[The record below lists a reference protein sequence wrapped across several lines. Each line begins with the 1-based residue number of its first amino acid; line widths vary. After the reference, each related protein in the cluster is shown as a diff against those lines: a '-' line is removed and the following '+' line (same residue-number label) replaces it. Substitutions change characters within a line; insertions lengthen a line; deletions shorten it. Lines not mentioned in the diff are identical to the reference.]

1 MAEKDM
7 VCQQQ
12 ALVMPRV
19 AWQLLGQYHTVLDYD
34 RRMRLGS
41 SRINYKHTAGALLAK
56 VLIDNAPQIR
66 RAAEEI
72 RLQATKEAIPG
83 FYSSDQLAAI
93 ACASRTNIPDVFC
106 IDSSGRERAAR
117 KKARERRA
125 LLLALGKSSGSPS
138 GSAGKPRKVR
148 KRRRRDTAGTARE

>member
-1 MAEKDM
+1 MAEEDM

-34 RRMRLGS
+34 RRTRLGRS
-41 SRINYKHTAGALLAK
+41 KINYKHTAGALLAK

-83 FYSSDQLAAI
+83 FYTPDQLAAI
-93 ACASRTNIPDVFC
+93 ASAARTDIPDVFR
-106 IDSSGRERAAR
+106 IDSREREKSNR
-117 KKARERRA
+117 QKARRT
-125 LLLALGKSSGSPS
+125 LLLATGKSSGSPA

-148 KRRRRDTAGTARE
+148 KRSRGASSRTAHQ

>member
-1 MAEKDM
+1 MAEEDM

-34 RRMRLGS
+34 RRMHLGHS
-41 SRINYKHTAGALLAK
+41 KINYKHTAGALLAK

-72 RLQATKEAIPG
+72 RLQATKNAISG
-83 FYSSDQLAAI
+83 FYTQDQLAAI
-93 ACASRTNIPDVFC
+93 ASASRTDIPDVFC
-106 IDSSGRERAAR
+106 IDSREREKVDR
-117 KKARERRA
+117 QKARRA
-125 LLLALGKSSGSPS
+125 LLIATGKSSGSPA

-148 KRRRRDTAGTARE
+148 KRRRRAPTRTAQQ